1 MNMSDQHDL
10 EVVKAALERRMEQLY
25 QRAYAVVE
33 DYYIFKNER
42 NLQADWPKKSSL
54 KPRVRQRGLSIVMEW
69 YDKRWYGST
78 KKGNRRPFVTYIAK
92 PRGAINYTMSKLLGY
107 AQDWER
113 EKVIETEK
121 EFAKIRHEATCVMK
135 ALTYIRK
142 AMEDDPTADLVV
154 EDEERPAK
162 RRAAAA

>member
-1 MNMSDQHDL
+1 MVERERLVAAEQALAEHMEALYIRALTAVDAYYTFKDEMNKQMDW
-10 EVVKAALERRMEQLY
+10 RR
-25 QRAYAVVE
+25 
-33 DYYIFKNER
+33 
-42 NLQADWPKKSSL
+42 KSSL
-54 KPRVRQRGLSIVMEW
+54 KPRVRKRELSVVAEW
-69 YDKRWYGST
+69 YEKRWYPSG
-78 KKGNRRPFVTYIAK
+78 KGGERKPYTTYIDK
-92 PRGAINYTMSKLLGY
+92 PRGKAAYSMSKILKY

-142 AMEDDPTADLVV
+142 AMEDDPTDGLVV
-154 EDEERPAK
+154 NDEERPAK